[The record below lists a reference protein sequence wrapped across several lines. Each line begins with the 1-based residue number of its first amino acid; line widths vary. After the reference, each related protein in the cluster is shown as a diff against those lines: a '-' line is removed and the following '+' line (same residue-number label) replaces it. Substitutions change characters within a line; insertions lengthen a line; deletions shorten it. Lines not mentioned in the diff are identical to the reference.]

1 MQAVMEA
8 TIGGLG
14 LLGGVQLSGSN
25 VECQLQTGRACCQLA
40 PCSSV
45 DSVGLFSLSHK
56 AAAIRRRQEAKDR
69 GRVTTV
75 LAQGGGSSSMLSLG
89 VASVRSR
96 AGVVEPP
103 KGTLAESSIPQKQG
117 HLTVGDFMT
126 QASDLF
132 VANIDTT
139 VDEALEILV
148 DKRITG
154 MPVVDENW
162 TLVGVVSDYDLL
174 ALDSISG
181 KRSPESSLF
190 PEPGRTWRPFK
201 EIQKLLNKTHG
212 KTVGE
217 VMTPSPLVVQ
227 ETTNLEDAA
236 KLLLD
241 SKFRRLPVVDE
252 KGRLIGLLTRG
263 NVVRAALEMKRAAMK
278 ADGN

>member
-45 DSVGLFSLSHK
+45 DSVGLFSSSHK

-103 KGTLAESSIPQKQG
+103 RGTLAESSIP
-117 HLTVGDFMT
+117 V
-126 QASDLF
+126 
-132 VANIDTT
+132 
-139 VDEALEILV
+139 
-148 DKRITG
+148 RI
-154 MPVVDENW
+154 VFR
-162 TLVGVVSDYDLL
+162 LL
-174 ALDSISG
+174 ANLLYCIFFISM
-181 KRSPESSLF
+181 SSLQICIMLSRF
-190 PEPGRTWRPFK
+190 WF
-201 EIQKLLNKTHG
+201 
-212 KTVGE
+212 
-217 VMTPSPLVVQ
+217 S
-227 ETTNLEDAA
+227 
-236 KLLLD
+236 
-241 SKFRRLPVVDE
+241 
-252 KGRLIGLLTRG
+252 
-263 NVVRAALEMKRAAMK
+263 
-278 ADGN
+278 